1 MRFQGRAEAIA
12 VFGMSQLGDG
22 ARSFR
27 VGLRTDRVLDV
38 LEQDESADRV
48 LRLPQHVGSG
58 TLVPGTFKGTKHQSA
73 AKCPLALRLAQLPGS
88 PPGVTEAR
96 RLAAGGFPKR
106 ARRDGVAVQDD
117 RSPIDPGEEDAD
129 REQPAR
135 RAAGRPGSWSVRESP
150 DGESQLVEPR
160 TVGPAAARISRD
172 SLFSG
177 QQGGQRGHHGAP
189 RLGAHLQK
197 EPGLEGRSAARG
209 SEDEDG

>member
-12 VFGMSQLGDG
+12 VFGMSYLRDG

-27 VGLRTDRVLDV
+27 VGLRTDHVLHV
-38 LEQDESADRV
+38 LEQDECADRV
-48 LRLPQHVGSG
+48 LRLSQHARSG

-117 RSPIDPGEEDAD
+117 RSPIDPQEEDAD
-129 REQPAR
+129 REK
-135 RAAGRPGSWSVRESP
+135 RAGREAGRPGS
-150 DGESQLVEPR
+150 
-160 TVGPAAARISRD
+160 
-172 SLFSG
+172 
-177 QQGGQRGHHGAP
+177 
-189 RLGAHLQK
+189 
-197 EPGLEGRSAARG
+197 
-209 SEDEDG
+209 